1 MSMGIPAANPCSKWR
16 EFFLSKFRGFPV
28 HNMDYSVTL
37 HVSAYLPCTAVRGLR
52 VVNL

>member
-37 HVSAYLPCTAVRGLR
+37 QVATSLPFTAVRGLR

>member
-1 MSMGIPAANPCSKWR
+1 MSMLNPATNPYSKWR

-37 HVSAYLPCTAVRGLR
+37 HVAASLPCIAVRGL
-52 VVNL
+52 